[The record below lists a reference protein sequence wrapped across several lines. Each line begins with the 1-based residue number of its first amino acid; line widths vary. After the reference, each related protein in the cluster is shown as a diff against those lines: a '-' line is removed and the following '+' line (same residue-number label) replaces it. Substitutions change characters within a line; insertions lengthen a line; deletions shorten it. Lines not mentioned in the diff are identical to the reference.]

1 MTAAQRL
8 RELLLPLVAG
18 FGALALTLVLWQHEQ
33 QANQAAMA
41 AHFDASVRQTA
52 ARIDQ
57 RIAVYTQMLRGVQG
71 FFRASDL
78 VSREDF
84 ATYVEALAQGPEFA
98 GLQGLVYSR
107 AVSGP
112 DGLHAPI
119 IYAAPELTGNQRAL
133 GHDQMLDPARRT
145 ALQQARDS
153 GALAISQRLR
163 LHADA
168 EAGPESAFILYLALY
183 RHDRPLNTQAERRDA
198 LTGWVQ
204 AAFRMKDL
212 MSSLAG
218 ETPPGLEL
226 HLYDGTEPRPDALLY
241 TSRNDPEVATPA
253 RFEGREFVA
262 AAGHDW
268 CLVVRSQP
276 EFERRFGNKA
286 AEIVLIAGISLSA
299 LIAALVWQLITC
311 QSRALAQARSMT
323 QELRENAEVMR
334 LMAQHAPLTLLPNR
348 ALFSDRLQSVL
359 ARARRDGSK
368 AALMFVDLDRFK
380 PVNDAYGHAVGD
392 ELLREVSRR
401 MKLCLRESDTL
412 ARLGGDEFVVLCPDL
427 PDRAQANAL
436 AERVRTTLSAPY
448 SIDGKEAFVDAS
460 IGITFADDSTVSGAE
475 LMREADVAMYR
486 AKLTEGS
493 HINVFDSRLEA
504 EWPSASTWTPP
515 CGARWSATS
524 YGWPPSRS
532 SCSTPARSPASNC
545 SCTGAALASRS

>member
-78 VSREDF
+78 VNREDF
-84 ATYVEALAQGPEFA
+84 ATYVDALAQGPEFA
-98 GLQGLVYSR
+98 GLQSLVYSR
-107 AVSGP
+107 AVPGP
-112 DGLHAPI
+112 DGLHAPM
-119 IYAAPELTGNQRAL
+119 IYAAPDLTGNQRAV
-133 GHDQMLDPARRT
+133 GHDQMIDAARRA
-145 ALQQARDS
+145 ALLHARDS
-153 GALAISQRLR
+153 GTLAISQRLR
-163 LHADA
+163 LHSDTQD
-168 EAGPESAFILYLALY
+168 GPESAFILYLALY

-218 ETPPGLEL
+218 ETPPGLDVQ
-226 HLYDGTEPRPDALLY
+226 LYDGIEPRPDALLY
-241 TSRNDPEVATPA
+241 DSRGGQDAAAPV

-276 EFERRFGNKA
+276 EFERRFGSKA

-299 LIAALVWQLITC
+299 LIAALIWQLITC
-311 QSRALAQARSMT
+311 QTRAHAQARSMT

-334 LMAQHAPLTLLPNR
+334 LMAQHDPLTLLPNR

-359 ARARRDGSK
+359 ARARRDTTR

-392 ELLREVSRR
+392 DLLREVSRR

-412 ARLGGDEFVVLCPDL
+412 ARLGGDEFVVLLAPVDAA
-427 PDRAQANAL
+427 DDARIVAQRILQTVEEPFYIADH
-436 AERVRTTLSAPY
+436 RLSV
-448 SIDGKEAFVDAS
+448 SAS
-460 IGITFADDSTVSGAE
+460 IGIALYPDQGVDDLALMKAADD
-475 LMREADVAMYR
+475 AMYV
-486 AKLTEGS
+486 AKDRGRGRM
-493 HINVFDSRLEA
+493 VFAGD
-504 EWPSASTWTPP
+504 
-515 CGARWSATS
+515 
-524 YGWPPSRS
+524 
-532 SCSTPARSPASNC
+532 PAPA
-545 SCTGAALASRS
+545 